1 MAKSILIFLALM
13 VWGDSQASAN
23 GGRPDVMGYYL
34 DRMTDRIPRH
44 QGAYTGMHYLSKGK
58 VLALDSNEVGATK
71 LKSAEKPL
79 QPIQLSGRARV
90 TDGDTIKIGKT
101 RIRLFGIDAPEI
113 KQTCAVN
120 GKVWDCGYK
129 ARQAL
134 VKAIGKWLVRCEE
147 KHRDRY
153 RRFVAICTAGG
164 VNLNSLMVRHGWA
177 LAYRQYSTDY
187 EQDELLARAKK
198 LGLWQGA
205 FVPPW
210 NWRRSKRSTKKY

>member
-1 MAKSILIFLALM
+1 MAKSIYIFLALM
-13 VWGDSQASAN
+13 EWGDFQASAN
-23 GGRPDVMGYYL
+23 GGRLDVMGYYL
-34 DRMTDRIPRH
+34 DRMTDRIPRY
-44 QGAYTGMHYLSKGK
+44 QGAYTGMRFLTKGK

-71 LKSAEKPL
+71 LKSAEKLL

-120 GKVWDCGYK
+120 GKVWDCGHK

-147 KHRDRY
+147 KDRDQYKRV
-153 RRFVAICTAGG
+153 VAICIAGG
-164 VNLNSLMVRHGWA
+164 VNLNSLMVRDGWA
-177 LAYRQYSTDY
+177 LAYRRYASDY
-187 EQDELLARAKK
+187 EQDELVARDGK

-210 NWRRSKRSTKKY
+210 NWRRSRRSTKKY